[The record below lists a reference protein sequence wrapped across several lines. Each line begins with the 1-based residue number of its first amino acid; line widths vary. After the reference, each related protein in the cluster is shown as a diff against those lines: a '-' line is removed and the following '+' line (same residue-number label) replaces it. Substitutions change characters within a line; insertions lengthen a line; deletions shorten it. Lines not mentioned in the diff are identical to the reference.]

1 MHMNCHSVEV
11 SASLC
16 VCSGAVGGV
25 RSDSVLW
32 RIRAEPRQ
40 LQSDVH
46 TGQMEHPEPQVSPS
60 DPGSTCVCV
69 CVSKCVTAGCLCTG
83 CAACEVYS
91 RTPSESTCCRAP
103 SLCPWCQRCRS
114 PARACGFT
122 TASLTSPIVSTPLRF
137 INCVHSTRL
146 STFDGIMKCIF
157 RFLFLKV
164 SLHHNDCKRDIFW
177 TEEWNK

>member
-1 MHMNCHSVEV
+1 MR
-11 SASLC
+11 
-16 VCSGAVGGV
+16 SGAVGGV
-25 RSDSVLW
+25 RFDSVLW

-46 TGQMEHPEPQVSPS
+46 AGQMEHPEPQVSPS
-60 DPGSTCVCV
+60 DPVTASGSTCVR
-69 CVSKCVTAGCLCTG
+69 VSKRVKAVCLCTG

-91 RTPSESTCCRAP
+91 RTPSGSTCCRAP
-103 SLCPWCQRCRS
+103 SLCPWCQKCRS

-137 INCVHSTRL
+137 INCVHSALL

-157 RFLFLKV
+157 TFLFLKV
-164 SLHHNDCKRDIFW
+164 SLHHNDCKRDIFLDRRIKI
-177 TEEWNK
+177 NNA